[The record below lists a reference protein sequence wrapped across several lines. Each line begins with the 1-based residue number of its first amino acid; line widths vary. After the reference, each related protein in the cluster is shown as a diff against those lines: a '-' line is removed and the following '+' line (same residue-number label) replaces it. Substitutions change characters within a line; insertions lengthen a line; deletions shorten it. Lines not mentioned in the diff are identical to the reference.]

1 MSIDK
6 KIGLIVNIFLIILA
20 IFCLYKGY
28 WMLVKLGYGK
38 LYQPIIWIS
47 VGTALLLSTPK

>member
-47 VGTALLLSTPK
+47 VGTALLSTPK